1 MVVPKLDRQIVTGAL
16 RATGSSDA
24 DVLYAKKE
32 ELLVESRRMRFL
44 GPFAYI
50 VGGSMCLTIIG
61 AVVGIP
67 VILFGRAVSKTVK
80 NNIAIADAALAE
92 YLQSVGA
99 RRATA

>member
-1 MVVPKLDRQIVTGAL
+1 MIVPKLDWQIVTGAL
-16 RATGSSDA
+16 RATGSTDP

-32 ELLVESRRMRFL
+32 ELLIESRRMKFL

-61 AVVGIP
+61 AVIGIP
-67 VILFGRAVSKTVK
+67 IVLFGRAVSKTVK
-80 NNIAIADAALAE
+80 GNIAVADAALAE
-92 YLQSVGA
+92 FLQSGGV